1 MRAFVAVILVAIVLL
16 AMGHFA
22 EAIGVTAF
30 LALLCGG
37 LLMLF
42 FILVLDAAARRIRLR
57 RLF

>member
-30 LALLCGG
+30 LAWFWMQQRG
-37 LLMLF
+37 
-42 FILVLDAAARRIRLR
+42 A
-57 RLF
+57 